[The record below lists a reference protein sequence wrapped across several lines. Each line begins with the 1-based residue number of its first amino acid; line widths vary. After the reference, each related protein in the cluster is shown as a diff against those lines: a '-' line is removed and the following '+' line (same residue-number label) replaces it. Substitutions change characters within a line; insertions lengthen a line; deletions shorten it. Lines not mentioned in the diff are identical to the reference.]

1 MANIAIYDGNANF
14 VAGESTP
21 FGFYDDD
28 LEFQKDAPKVAEYC
42 AKKLGFPMMDVEL
55 SSGSF
60 FAAFEEA
67 VTSYGNE
74 VYQAL
79 AAQQFTNLQGQ
90 SSAEAINT
98 LLIKPSL
105 ENTIRTSHQY
115 GMEAGVGGFTTK
127 YTGSIAVNKDQQN
140 YNLNAWASDQGI
152 VGGIEIRKVF
162 YEAPPAIQ
170 RFFDPYAGT
179 GTGIQSLMDAFDF
192 GSFSPGINFMLM
204 PISYDLAK
212 IQAIELND
220 QVRKSAYSFEI
231 VNNQLKLFPIPKD
244 TGSLYFEYYKREE
257 KRYVDDGLHVTASA
271 EAGSKVSGGGS
282 STSNSGTIT
291 NLSNVPTENPI
302 YAEINSTGRQWIFKY
317 TATICKEMLAYV
329 RGKYQT
335 VPVPGS
341 EATLNQAD
349 LLSDVRSEKE
359 SYITELR
366 ELLSQASLNNQLEL
380 QAQQTQYLGD
390 ALKGVPMGIYIG

>member
-74 VYQAL
+74 VFQAI

-90 SSAEAINT
+90 SGAVAINS
-98 LLIKPSL
+98 LLVKPSL
-105 ENTIRTSHQY
+105 ENTIRTSQQY

-140 YNLNAWASDQGI
+140 YDLNQWALDQGI
-152 VGGIEIRKVF
+152 SGGIEIRKVF

-204 PISYDLAK
+204 PISYDIAK

-244 TGSLYFEYYKREE
+244 TGSLYFEYFRRED
-257 KRYVDDGLHVTASA
+257 KQFVDDSLNVSA
-271 EAGSKVSGGGS
+271 MAVAGSEVDGSGNA
-282 STSNSGTIT
+282 STSNGIIT

-359 SYITELR
+359 SYIVELR
-366 ELLSQASLNNQLEL
+366 ELLNQASLNTQLEL